1 MTKTEQYNNKV
12 VKIYKNPLLN
22 VDEALNEYLNF
33 RNTQEFLKKPKDKV
47 SSFILYKLTEDY
59 II

>member
-1 MTKTEQYNNKV
+1 M
-12 VKIYKNPLLN
+12 LN

-59 II
+59 IKKALELIGGKHGRYELKR

>member
-1 MTKTEQYNNKV
+1 MTKTEQYNNEV

-33 RNTQEFLKKPKDKV
+33 RNTQEFLKNQRIK
-47 SSFILYKLTEDY
+47 
-59 II
+59 